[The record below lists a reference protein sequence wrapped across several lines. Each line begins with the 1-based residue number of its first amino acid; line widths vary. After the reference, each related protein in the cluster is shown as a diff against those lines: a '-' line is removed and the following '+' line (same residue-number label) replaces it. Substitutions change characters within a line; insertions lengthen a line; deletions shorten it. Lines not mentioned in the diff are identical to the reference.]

1 MPAHVNNSFHLLI
14 QLASLWK
21 ICVFICIYKH
31 VVSFLEMSHGDWDE
45 EKNHRF
51 KYLFS
56 LWLRVFE
63 CILNDYWVISI
74 SSLENV

>member
-1 MPAHVNNSFHLLI
+1 MDSSVSIFHQWYILFFHILV
-14 QLASLWK
+14 K
-21 ICVFICIYKH
+21 CV

>member
-1 MPAHVNNSFHLLI
+1 MP
-14 QLASLWK
+14 
-21 ICVFICIYKH
+21 ICV